1 MGPKIILFMILIIN
15 SLCFEKEG
23 NYSKNKNNENEDI
36 FFYLNLNSFTVD
48 EYCFMEIKMENLN
61 FEKDHILYS
70 FSNNDCSEQTEGDFQ
85 KINSNRT
92 INIENYTA
100 IFFKVKKRK

>member
-1 MGPKIILFMILIIN
+1 MGLKIILFMILIIN

-23 NYSKNKNNENEDI
+23 NYSKNKNNENEDV
-36 FFYLNLNSFTVD
+36 FFYLNLNSFAID
-48 EYCFMEIKMENLN
+48 EYCFMEAKMENIH

>member
-48 EYCFMEIKMENLN
+48 EYFFMEIKMENLN

-92 INIENYTA
+92 INIK
-100 IFFKVKKRK
+100 IIQQFFLK